1 MQEPEKKTKPLKEEQ
16 PKKLPKHKVNNSES
30 HYKEYFSGR
39 LNSLFKKDKIIDT
52 INYCPPKKVMVSH
65 AVQVNPRE
73 LQQVPNSYR
82 RDSAVSTG
90 SSSGYESILT
100 ERKNQPQAQQ
110 LIYNKLGGLP
120 MKQVN
125 MAPNNLMVVGH
136 KVE

>member
-1 MQEPEKKTKPLKEEQ
+1 MQEPEKKTKPLKEEE
-16 PKKLPKHKVNNSES
+16 PKKLPKPKLNNSES

-39 LNSLFKKDKIIDT
+39 LNALSRRDKVIDT

-82 RDSAVSTG
+82 RDSALSKAG
-90 SSSGYESILT
+90 SSEYESVLT

-120 MKQVN
+120 MRQVN
-125 MAPNNLMVVGH
+125 MTPNNLMVVGH